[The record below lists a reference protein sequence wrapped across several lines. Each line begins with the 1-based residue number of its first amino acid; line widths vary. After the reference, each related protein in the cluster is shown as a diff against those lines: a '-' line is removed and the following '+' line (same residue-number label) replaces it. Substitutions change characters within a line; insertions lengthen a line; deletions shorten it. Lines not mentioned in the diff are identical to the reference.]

1 MIKTPWYRK
10 PVLWI
15 FGARR
20 TPFGCP
26 RLLPLFVLIVAAVSP
41 IFAQTVQVPGNSN
54 IYAAGHPTP
63 TAPGGGGAGVLPQEY
78 DFGFTATSNL
88 FVTFSSITGTVI
100 VNTGSGDNANDP
112 DGVGAGSTSSSVN
125 SLNGLSGITGPNAGF
140 LVGVFEND
148 IEPMDPAPAAL
159 NFSSIGTNFTS
170 LSPLLNQVFFIGD
183 GLTGDKSGSVQQF
196 IIPNGATRLFLGI
209 ADAPG
214 YHGDPGGYDDNT
226 GQFTAS
232 FTIGP
237 EPIPEPSV
245 LVLIAVAA
253 VFAFVFV
260 RPHPSKT

>member
-1 MIKTPWYRK
+1 
-10 PVLWI
+10 
-15 FGARR
+15 
-20 TPFGCP
+20 
-26 RLLPLFVLIVAAVSP
+26 LFILTVTAVSP
-41 IFAQTVQVPGNSN
+41 ILGATLQVSGNSN
-54 IYAAGHPTP
+54 IYAAGHPLP
-63 TAPGGGGAGVLPQEY
+63 SAPGGGGAGVLPQEY

-148 IEPMDPAPAAL
+148 IEPLNPAPAAL
-159 NFSSIGTNFTS
+159 NFSSIGISFTS

-183 GLTGDKSGSVQQF
+183 GLTGDKGGTAQQF
-196 IIPNGATRLFLGI
+196 VIPGGATRLFLGI

-214 YHGDPGGYDDNT
+214 YNGDPGGYDDNT
-226 GQFTAS
+226 GQFAAT

-245 LVLIAVAA
+245 VALLAIAA
-253 VFAFVFV
+253 VFVVVFV
-260 RPHPSKT
+260 RPRPSKT